1 MSNDTAA
8 NAPSNFWHT
17 VQTNARLRQQFPA
30 IQPVSRQEQLLLSFQ
45 QERLWQLEQLY
56 PDTSVYNLLHIIHF
70 YGSLNL
76 RVLEKSLQEIIE
88 RHEVLR
94 TGFINVKGMPF
105 QTIGSFNNLVKLS
118 IVDLTSIPLQ
128 QREQEARKLALEEA
142 ERPFDLTKQG
152 LWRFR
157 LLRLSE
163 NEYWLI
169 RIIHHI
175 IFDGWSHNV
184 FMRELAT
191 LYEALSIGKPS
202 PFSDSVLLLQYVD
215 FAYTQRKWPQQP
227 GFATQLDY
235 WKQQLSGKISSLEL
249 PTDNSNRLSICS
261 YQGDCQSL
269 VFSKAL
275 TKAIKTLSYQQGVSL
290 FATLLTA
297 FKVLLYAYTQQAD
310 IIVCSPVAGRHRPE
324 TKKLIGY
331 FNNVVLIRTK
341 LADNPSFC
349 QLLKQVSQL
358 ASDAYANQD
367 VPLQKLVEL
376 PNLASTVLTRA
387 MFTLQ
392 NIPNPTFNLGNLKI
406 TSEYIQRPIANFDLA
421 LSMEEKGEQLSG
433 VLQYKTALFN
443 QGTIKG
449 ILEDFQV
456 LLESIIANPEQSL
469 SSLSFLITGDDK
481 EKISS
486 NQDKSSEPVPAPY
499 SVSDNINS
507 CPYQPP
513 RDSLELQ
520 VAQILE
526 KVLGCDRPIGIH
538 DNLLLLGVSSLS
550 IVLIAEKIQ
559 EVFQTELSLTAIF
572 QNPTIEKVSKLLRES
587 SSFSLTSPLT
597 PIQPNGSKPP
607 LFLCEG
613 VGIYYNLIPYLGK
626 DQPIYALIRDE
637 STTSPHFNCVEDIAT
652 YYLQHVKQ
660 VQPEGPYFLGGLC
673 FGGLVA
679 FEMAQ
684 QLYSKGEDVGMLLL
698 VDTPAG
704 PNVYKLKPTLLR
716 MLGHLSNL
724 LRFGLPY
731 LRKKLANKRGKYLR
745 SNHNSSGTISL
756 SSSGRIANTNQAFRE
771 SANRIA
777 ETYQCQSYPGSVT
790 LFTLGQRSAMTDGL
804 FDPALGYIEP
814 LLGWGS
820 IVNGEIDVY
829 YFEGEHT
836 SILREPYIKPLG
848 ERLRV
853 CLEKAQS
860 MKLVKSADICFDRC
874 LF

>member
-1 MSNDTAA
+1 MSNDTTA
-8 NAPSNFWHT
+8 NSPSNFWHT

-45 QERLWQLEQLY
+45 QERLWRLEQIY

-76 RVLEKSLQEIIE
+76 RVLEKSLQEIIQ

-94 TGFINVKGMPF
+94 TGFVSVKGVPF
-105 QTIGSFNNLVKLS
+105 QTIGSNNFVRLS
-118 IVDLTSIPLQ
+118 IVDLTGIPLQ
-128 QREQEARKLALEEA
+128 QREQEARRLALEEA
-142 ERPFDLTKQG
+142 QKPFNLTQKG
-152 LWRFR
+152 LWRFQ

-163 NEYWLI
+163 NEHWLI
-169 RIIHHI
+169 RIVHHI

-184 FMRELAT
+184 FMRELVII
-191 LYEALSIGKPS
+191 YEALSSGKSS
-202 PFSDSVLLLQYVD
+202 PFSDSMPLLQYVD

-249 PTDNSNRLSICS
+249 PTDNSHSLSVS
-261 YQGDCQSL
+261 TYQGDCQSL
-269 VFSKAL
+269 VFSTAL
-275 TKAIKTLSYQQGVSL
+275 TKAIKTLSYQRGVSL
-290 FATLLTA
+290 FVTLLTA
-297 FKVLLYAYTQQAD
+297 FKVLLYAYTKQAD
-310 IIVCSPVAGRHRPE
+310 MIVCSPVAGRHRPE

-331 FNNVVLIRTK
+331 FNNVVLIRTN
-341 LADNPSFC
+341 LADNPNFC
-349 QLLKQVSQL
+349 QLLNQVSQL
-358 ASDAYANQD
+358 ASNAYANQD

-376 PNLASTVLTRA
+376 PNLANTVLTRA

-392 NIPNPTFNLGNLKI
+392 NIPNPTFNLENLKI

-433 VLQYKTALFN
+433 VLQYKTAFFN
-443 QGTIKG
+443 RGTIKA
-449 ILEDFQV
+449 ILEDFQA
-456 LLESIIANPEQSL
+456 LLESIVVNPEQSL
-469 SSLSFLITGDDK
+469 SSLSSLITGDDNK
-481 EKISS
+481 KISS
-486 NQDKSSEPVPAPY
+486 NQDKNSEPAPTLC

-507 CPYQPP
+507 CTYQPP

-520 VAQILE
+520 VTQILQ

-538 DNLLLLGVSSLS
+538 DNLLSLGVSSLS
-550 IVLIAEKIQ
+550 IALIAEKIQ
-559 EVFQTELSLTAIF
+559 GVFQTDLPLTAIF
-572 QNPTIEKVSKLLRES
+572 QNLTIEKVSKLLRES
-587 SSFSLTSPLT
+587 SSFSSTSPLI

-626 DQPIYALIRDE
+626 DQPLYALMRDE
-637 STTSPHFNCVEDIAT
+637 STTSLHFNCVEAIAT
-652 YYLQHVKQ
+652 YYLQHVKKI
-660 VQPEGPYFLGGLC
+660 QPEGPYFLGGLC

-684 QLYSKGEDVGMLLL
+684 QIYSKGEEVGMLLL

-704 PNVYKLKPTLLR
+704 PNVYKLKPTPLR

-724 LRFGLPY
+724 LQFGLPY

-745 SNHNSSGTISL
+745 SNHNSCGTISL

-777 ETYQCQSYPGSVT
+777 EAYQCQSYPGSVT
-790 LFTLGQRSAMTDGL
+790 LFTLSKRSAMTDGL

-820 IVNGEIDVY
+820 IVKGEIDVH

-848 ERLRV
+848 QRLRV